1 VPSTLGGEVR
11 KDAEDKLARVLK
23 ELAQKRSEAEA
34 IEKLI
39 VRFHR
44 TPGFELES
52 AEVALLRDLAR
63 EKFKALLDEID
74 ALKERER
81 ELKQKGKPKG

>member
-1 VPSTLGGEVR
+1 VR
-11 KDAEDKLARVLK
+11 KDAEDKLAQVQRD
-23 ELAQKRSEAEA
+23 LAQKRSEAEA

-44 TPGFELES
+44 TPGFEFES
-52 AEVALLRDLAR
+52 TEVALLRDLAR
-63 EKFKALLDEID
+63 EKFKVLLDEID

-81 ELKQKGKPKG
+81 ELKQKGKPKA